1 MSNKKSTI
9 SNKKSIQKST
19 STETKKQAPIKN
31 QLNSTKKTNIKSN
44 QENIEQRK
52 NDSKKD
58 MVILAHGAGGSMQ
71 EQLIEFLT
79 KGIKHRKVNDGIGL
93 DDWDDSATIPL
104 HNCPDEIVVTSDGH
118 TVKPIFF
125 PGGDLG
131 YLSATGT
138 LNDLLMMGAKPIA
151 MMSTVFIEEGMDFD
165 TLGKIFNSFNTTL
178 DKYNV
183 SLIGG
188 DTKVLPKG
196 NLDQIIMATTGI
208 GFRPKS
214 VKIGDLNLKVGQ
226 KIILT
231 GSIGDHG
238 ATLIAHRNEI
248 KLETDLVSDVAPLFP
263 LFEKIPNYEGISA
276 MKDPTRGGIASAL
289 NDWASKNKVGIFL
302 DEQQILIKREVK
314 AICDILGINPFEIA
328 CEGRALI
335 AVEQSKAEIVLKKIQ
350 ASELGKDAHIIGEI
364 VATNPGKVLMKT
376 RYGGT
381 RFIEMP
387 MGEPIP
393 RVC

>member
-1 MSNKKSTI
+1 
-9 SNKKSIQKST
+9 
-19 STETKKQAPIKN
+19 
-31 QLNSTKKTNIKSN
+31 
-44 QENIEQRK
+44 
-52 NDSKKD
+52 
-58 MVILAHGAGGSMQ
+58 
-71 EQLIEFLT
+71 
-79 KGIKHRKVNDGIGL
+79 
-93 DDWDDSATIPL
+93 
-104 HNCPDEIVVTSDGH
+104 
-118 TVKPIFF
+118 
-125 PGGDLG
+125 
-131 YLSATGT
+131 
-138 LNDLLMMGAKPIA
+138 MMGAKPIA